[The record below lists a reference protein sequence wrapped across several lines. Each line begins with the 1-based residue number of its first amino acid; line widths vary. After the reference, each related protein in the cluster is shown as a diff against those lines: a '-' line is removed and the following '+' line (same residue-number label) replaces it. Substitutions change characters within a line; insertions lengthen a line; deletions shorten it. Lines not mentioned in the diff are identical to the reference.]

1 MNANKYSVLIS
12 PSLIETTHIGQL
24 EWRKS
29 YPSLK
34 RVEYESFPKTV

>member
-1 MNANKYSVLIS
+1 MNVNKYLVLIS
-12 PSLIETTHIGQL
+12 PSLIEITHVDQL

-29 YPSLK
+29 HLSLK